1 MFSIITSSNKTS
13 VGINTYLVDTIAERD
28 VIRTRPGSK
37 AYVIETGLT
46 YILSHSGSWEEYYPA
61 LKMYVD
67 EKFAGIDASLLN
79 ELKELIDQI
88 ESGSIDEKIAFEVN
102 AQLNSP
108 ETQAKI
114 VNIVKQDPDIV
125 TVQKLENYDYLKEE
139 DLQQVVLDGGNAE
152 GTSI

>member
-28 VIRTRPGSK
+28 TIRTRPGSK

-46 YILSHSGSWEEYYPA
+46 YILSHSGTWEEYYPA

-67 EKFAGIDASLLN
+67 EKFAGVDPELLA

-88 ESGSIDEKIAFEVN
+88 ETGSIDEKIATEIGK
-102 AQLNSP
+102 QLASE
-108 ETQAKI
+108 ETQTMLVAMIK
-114 VNIVKQDPDIV
+114 NDPDII
-125 TVQKLENYDYLKEE
+125 TTEKLETYEYITHD
-139 DLQQVVLDGGNAE
+139 DLQ
-152 GTSI
+152 